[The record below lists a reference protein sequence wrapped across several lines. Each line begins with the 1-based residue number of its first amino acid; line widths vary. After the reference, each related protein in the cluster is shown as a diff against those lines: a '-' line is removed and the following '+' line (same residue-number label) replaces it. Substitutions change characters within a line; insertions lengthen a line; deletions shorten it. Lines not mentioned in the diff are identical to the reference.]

1 MSGPGRLAMWLPGPL
16 DAAARAAIDQLAATD
31 DVHSVA
37 IMPDA
42 HLAEEVCVG
51 TVVATRSTLLP
62 AAIGGDI
69 GCGVVARRF
78 DGDASVLRDERAAAR
93 IMAGLYRA
101 VPEVRHARARALPEP
116 LAGARFGE
124 PRLASTLERDGRV
137 QLGSLGRGNHF
148 LELQQADD
156 DGCLWVAVHSGSRA
170 FGQAVLQ
177 AYLPK
182 TVMTDTRLHALDAA
196 SGEGQAYLIDMA
208 LALAYA
214 EQNRRAMMEAATELV
229 GAVLGFV
236 PDPGSEISCVHN
248 FLRRETHSGEDLW
261 VHRKGAISARVGEP
275 GIVPGSMATPTF
287 HVEGRGYPRSL
298 CSSSHGAGRA
308 LSRAEA
314 RRRIG
319 AGELRRQLR
328 GVWFDERRTDALR
341 DEAPAAYKD
350 IGRVMRAQSELT
362 KIVRRLR
369 PVLSYKGAGL

>member
-1 MSGPGRLAMWLPGPL
+1 MSGTDRLTMWLPGPL

-31 DVHSVA
+31 DVDRVA

-42 HLAEEVCVG
+42 HLAGEVCVG
-51 TVVATRSTLLP
+51 TVVATRSSLFP

-69 GCGVVARRF
+69 GCGVLARRF
-78 DGDASVLRDERAAAR
+78 HGDASVLHDERVAAR
-93 IMAGLYRA
+93 IMAGLYRT
-101 VPEVRHARARALPEP
+101 VPEVRHPRARALPEL
-116 LAGARFGE
+116 LASARFGE
-124 PRLASTLERDGRV
+124 PRLASVLERDGRV

-148 LELQQADD
+148 LEFQQSDD
-156 DGCLWVAVHSGSRA
+156 DGQLWVAVHSGSRA
-170 FGQAVLQ
+170 FGQAVLE
-177 AYLPK
+177 AHLPRMA
-182 TVMTDTRLHALDAA
+182 TTGTRLHSLAAA
-196 SGEGQAYLIDMA
+196 SAEGQTYLVDMS

-214 EQNRRAMMEAATELV
+214 ELNRRAMMDAVIELV
-229 GAVLGFV
+229 GALLGLG

-248 FLRRETHSGEDLW
+248 FLRRETHFGEDLW
-261 VHRKGAISARVGEP
+261 VHRKGAISARAGEP
-275 GIVPGSMATPTF
+275 GVVPGSMGTPTF
-287 HVEGRGYPRSL
+287 HVEGRGCARSL

-308 LSRAEA
+308 LTRAEA

-328 GVWFDERRTDALR
+328 GVWFDERRADALR

-369 PVLSYKGAGL
+369 PVLSYKGAGP